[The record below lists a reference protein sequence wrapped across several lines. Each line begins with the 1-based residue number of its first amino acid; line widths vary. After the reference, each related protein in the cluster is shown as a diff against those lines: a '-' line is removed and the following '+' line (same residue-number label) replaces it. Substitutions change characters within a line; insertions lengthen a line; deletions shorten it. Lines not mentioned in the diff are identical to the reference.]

1 MVVSGGRN
9 MPITKTSNYDIFYID
24 EGEGFPVF
32 LIHGLAGD
40 HKAWLDQIG
49 YFKSNYRVIA
59 VDNPGSGKSSPVT
72 KPCTTQ
78 ELANTMLEVME
89 NLSIDKAHIVGRSLG
104 GFIGQWMVNTRPE
117 CVKSLVISASAAKV
131 DPIGTRILKNMKEI
145 LEWRGNWTDW
155 ARHSNHLFFSADFFN
170 NNPDVVKAV
179 EAIVGDEKRSKESYL
194 NLNDTALAHDFRDRL
209 GTITCPTLIMAGLFD
224 PICSIQGAYEMR
236 DNIPESELVVFEKS
250 SHFLLV
256 EEYEKA
262 LNTLDNWFK
271 KN

>member
-170 NNPDVVKAV
+170 RNPDIVKAV
-179 EAIVGDEKRSKESYL
+179 EAIVGNEKRSKESYL

-224 PICSIQGAYEMR
+224 PICSIQCAYEMR